1 MIEYNFTGGSY
12 RAYVKTTYRNGNSQ
26 EATVN
31 SNKFPFIALSHE
43 YVIFDSANH
52 YINPLFT
59 TLSGR
64 TGSDFWV
71 YQDDCSLRL
80 KDTSSTHQC
89 NFYYNIKL
97 KRGSATKIGIKCREQ
112 IKYNTSYDSDVRF
125 YRSPPSAYG
134 WNQDTLV
141 NEVFGIGWSNG
152 GHSYPAGIDTLTGM
166 TVERDL
172 ISLVGNN
179 EFYLGFY
186 QNDSK
191 FVIDKLWFDGE
202 PEIVS
207 ATRSVVRSIAPL
219 RSTPA
224 VSSIINYD
232 FLPGTYR
239 AFVRTSYEDG
249 FMQSH
254 SADSNKVTFEATKL
268 IPIISSVIQ
277 GIPKAW
283 DGSEVVIMYSGDDN
297 TLTVQISSSHIVFKL
312 YTNGTE
318 IYSFT
323 SPVGSSVSDINKIHV
338 AFLKDTTLQVAKPS
352 FIYETGTGTYS
363 YNQEE
368 PTDAQMQAIYTW
380 LEG

>member
-31 SNKFPFIALSHE
+31 SNKFPFIALTHE

-52 YINPLFT
+52 YINPLFA

-64 TGSDFWV
+64 TESDFWK
-71 YQDDCSLRL
+71 YQDDCSLLVR
-80 KDTSSTHQC
+80 DTSSTHQC
-89 NFYYNIKL
+89 NFYYNVKL
-97 KRGSATKIGIKCREQ
+97 KRGNATKIGIKCKEQ
-112 IKYNTSYDSDVRF
+112 VKWASYYDSDVRF
-125 YRSPPSAYG
+125 YRTPPSAYG

-172 ISLVGNN
+172 VSLVGNN

-207 ATRSVVRSIAPL
+207 ATRTVLRSTPL
-219 RSTPA
+219 RSTLSLGDI
-224 VSSIINYD
+224 VRYD
-232 FLPGTYR
+232 FIPGTYR
-239 AFVRTSYEDG
+239 AFVRTSYQDG
-249 FMQSH
+249 YMQSH
-254 SADSNKVTFEATKL
+254 TADSNKYEFEATRSM
-268 IPIISSVIQ
+268 PIITSVAQ
-277 GIPKAW
+277 GIPTSW
-283 DGSEVVIMYSGDDN
+283 DGSEVTIMYSGSNN
-297 TLTVQISSSHIVFKL
+297 TLTVQVASSHIVFKL
-312 YTNGTE
+312 YTSGTE

-323 SPVGSSVSDINKIHV
+323 SPVGSTTSDVNKIHV
-338 AFLKDTTLQVAKPS
+338 AFLKDTTLQLAKPS
-352 FIYETGTGTYS
+352 FIYETGTDQYS
-363 YNQEE
+363 YNQES
-368 PTDAQMQAIYTW
+368 PTDTQMQNIYTW